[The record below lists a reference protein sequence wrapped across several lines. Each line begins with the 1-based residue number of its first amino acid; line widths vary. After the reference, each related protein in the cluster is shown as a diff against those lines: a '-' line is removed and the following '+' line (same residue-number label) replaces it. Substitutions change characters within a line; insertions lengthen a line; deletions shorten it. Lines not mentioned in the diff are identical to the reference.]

1 MAKYVWSL
9 TAHVLGVTCRPTNFD
24 QFWEWAEQYIQNSK
38 KFHMVGLA
46 AICWALWRSM
56 NNVFFENKKV
66 RSDWGCLVCLACSF
80 LDYWEGLQ
88 KNDDMVLL
96 QAGAGVLKP
105 AVLEFDA
112 QVYSAPRRGPICCW
126 LDFLE
131 ALVGRLTCVEDAL
144 MRLSSWSLLL
154 APGGCHI
161 SPVSRSG
168 DSPGCCCKISGCFF
182 CCWF

>member
-112 QVYSAPRRGPICCW
+112 QVYSGAEERSN
-126 LDFLE
+126 LL
-131 ALVGRLTCVEDAL
+131 LTWF
-144 MRLSSWSLLL
+144 SWSLGGKTDVR
-154 APGGCHI
+154 GGCPHASLQLI
-161 SPVSRSG
+161 SVVSSWRVSHF
-168 DSPGCCCKISGCFF
+168 SCQPER
-182 CCWF
+182 WQPWVLL

>member
-66 RSDWGCLVCLACSF
+66 RSDWGCLSCLLLSWLLGRAAEERRHGAFTSRSGRAQACC
-80 LDYWEGLQ
+80 
-88 KNDDMVLL
+88 
-96 QAGAGVLKP
+96 AGVWCSSLQC
-105 AVLEFDA
+105 AEERSNL
-112 QVYSAPRRGPICCW
+112 
-126 LDFLE
+126 L
-131 ALVGRLTCVEDAL
+131 LTWF
-144 MRLSSWSLLL
+144 SWSLGGKTDVR
-154 APGGCHI
+154 GGCPHASLQLI
-161 SPVSRSG
+161 SVVSSWRVSHF
-168 DSPGCCCKISGCFF
+168 SCQPER
-182 CCWF
+182 WQPWVLL

>member
-66 RSDWGCLVCLACSF
+66 RSDWGCLSC
-80 LDYWEGLQ
+80 
-88 KNDDMVLL
+88 
-96 QAGAGVLKP
+96 
-105 AVLEFDA
+105 
-112 QVYSAPRRGPICCW
+112 
-126 LDFLE
+126 
-131 ALVGRLTCVEDAL
+131 
-144 MRLSSWSLLL
+144 LLL
-154 APGGCHI
+154 SWLLGRAAEERRHGAFT
-161 SPVSRSG
+161 SRSG
-168 DSPGCCCKISGCFF
+168 RAQACCAGVWCSSLRWRRGEVQSAADLIFLKPWWEDWRAWRMPSCVSPVDLCC
-182 CCWF
+182 